1 VLENGIVNLIAVVA
15 FLIMAISV
23 IPAVLYLG
31 TQKSDSGPERK

>member
-1 VLENGIVNLIAVVA
+1 MLENGIVNLIAVVA